1 MTLARR
7 APWRSTAR
15 YFLRGAAGS
24 PSRAGFSSGGLRRAG
39 SSPAGTSRATGVMN
53 AATVLSCGS
62 DWDVATMDIGI
73 AHLRLPP
80 DSQAPRIRWHACAA
94 PGRAQFDYFHRNDK
108 QPLCRL
114 GACTSILRAANCAP
128 RRGVHRHVTHRAT
141 TPSRRPV
148 PPARRS
154 RGTSCCRRR
163 SIAPAALDWAGSIES
178 PEIVLVWTE
187 RGGPNVV
194 APETAGYGSKLV
206 ARAVAS
212 ELSGTVERDWSPE
225 GAIVILR
232 MDPTRLAA

>member
-24 PSRAGFSSGGLRRAG
+24 PSRAGFSSGCLRRAG
-39 SSPAGTSRATGVMN
+39 SSPAGTSRATGAMN

-94 PGRAQFDYFHRNDK
+94 PGRVQFDYFHRNDK

-114 GACTSILRAANCAP
+114 GAFTSILRAANCAP

-163 SIAPAALDWAGSIES
+163 SIARRQRLTGQ
-178 PEIVLVWTE
+178 
-187 RGGPNVV
+187 R
-194 APETAGYGSKLV
+194 
-206 ARAVAS
+206 
-212 ELSGTVERDWSPE
+212 SGTVARCDHPADVVVF
-225 GAIVILR
+225 G
-232 MDPTRLAA
+232 